1 MVVHEYSI
9 DTIKEILKNYKTKDQ
24 LSFKCF
30 ICSEIFQRTKERLAQ
45 DVSKKQDF
53 IVCSR
58 ECQYKTKTFFSKQI
72 DLECSNCG
80 LCFAKKPSAYKKSRN
95 HFCSQSCS
103 ATYNNKNK
111 THGSRRSKLEIHL
124 EEQIRINYP
133 DIKMI
138 CNQKDVIN
146 SELDFYFPELKLA
159 VELNGIF
166 HYEPIYGEEK
176 LSQIQNNDN
185 RKFQACLERG
195 IELCI
200 IDSSKCK
207 YLKQSAKD
215 EFYNIFK
222 SLLDLKLVPAEG
234 IEPTKSLDVP
244 L

>member
-1 MVVHEYSI
+1 M
-9 DTIKEILKNYKTKDQ
+9 L
-24 LSFKCF
+24 
-30 ICSEIFQRTKERLAQ
+30 
-45 DVSKKQDF
+45 
-53 IVCSR
+53 
-58 ECQYKTKTFFSKQI
+58 
-72 DLECSNCG
+72 
-80 LCFAKKPSAYKKSRN
+80 
-95 HFCSQSCS
+95 
-103 ATYNNKNK
+103 
-111 THGSRRSKLEIHL
+111 
-124 EEQIRINYP
+124 
-133 DIKMI
+133 

-176 LSQIQNNDN
+176 LSQIQNNDT

-200 IDSSKCK
+200 VDSSKCK